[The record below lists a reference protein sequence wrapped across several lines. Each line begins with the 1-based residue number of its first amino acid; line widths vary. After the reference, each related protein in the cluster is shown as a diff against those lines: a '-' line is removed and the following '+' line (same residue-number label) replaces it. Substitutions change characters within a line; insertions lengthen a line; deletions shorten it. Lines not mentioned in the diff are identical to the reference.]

1 MIFHAFYNLD
11 NVGDILLARL
21 GSGQT
26 DHYDTYNDVVVLKDS
41 KDEIIGFNIL
51 HASTYFKNLNQ
62 GLVKITKELVDSFNT
77 LLVSNNLSCIEA
89 DYSDK
94 FIVGKVLS
102 LKEHPDSDHL
112 HVCQVDLGNSTTQI
126 VCGASN
132 VASGQVVVV
141 ATIGAVMPSG
151 LIIKPSKL
159 RKVESN
165 GMLCSARELHLKQ
178 ELETKG
184 ILVLDENKY
193 TVGTSFF

>member
-11 NVGDILLARL
+11 NVGDVLLARTT
-21 GSGQT
+21 SGQT
-26 DHYDTYNDVVVLKDS
+26 DHYDIYDDVVVLKNN
-41 KDEIIGFNIL
+41 KAEVIGYNIL
-51 HASTYFKNLNQ
+51 HASTYFKDLNQ
-62 GLVKITKELVDSFNT
+62 GLVKISKELVDSFNK
-77 LLVSNNLSCIEA
+77 LLVSNNLTCIEA

-102 LKEHPDSDHL
+102 MEEHPDSDHL
-112 HVCQVDLGNSTTQI
+112 HVCQVDLGNTTTQI

-132 VASGQVVVV
+132 VASGQIVVV

-159 RKVESN
+159 RKVDSN
-165 GMLCSARELHLKQ
+165 GMLCSARELHL
-178 ELETKG
+178 EGALDVKG